1 MPLDCLREGI
11 KEKNQ
16 AQLGV
21 PHSKIQV
28 ELGLIFNFTWNPRQS
43 RICQRNRTPLGGHG
57 RWEGGDTAH
66 TFRIGGTPH
75 HPCIKGKSAE
85 YLSPRVFFRLK
96 TQFLLQEYIIKTC
109 KNPATGTNILPQKAK
124 ILLIPPPPSYRKL
137 AFYTWVHRTSK

>member
-57 RWEGGDTAH
+57 RWEGGGHRTYFLDWAI
-66 TFRIGGTPH
+66 FNLILNLILNP
-75 HPCIKGKSAE
+75 I
-85 YLSPRVFFRLK
+85 LSPNL
-96 TQFLLQEYIIKTC
+96 E
-109 KNPATGTNILPQKAK
+109 PNIEPQ
-124 ILLIPPPPSYRKL
+124 Y
-137 AFYTWVHRTSK
+137 